1 MSYRLSDEVIGEVA
15 KLIQVAI
22 LTGTDVIDNLR
33 TVRVIADSDNSE
45 VSLDVDYKAQS
56 QKNIE
61 RQLQLSLGTKVR
73 IHAQRKRGKII
84 IEYYS
89 PQDLDRLL
97 KILKK

>member
-33 TVRVIADSDNSE
+33 TVRVVADSDNSV
-45 VSLDVDYKAQS
+45 VSLDEDYKAQS

-61 RQLQLSLGTKVR
+61 SLLQEAETLSS
-73 IHAQRKRGKII
+73 
-84 IEYYS
+84 EE
-89 PQDLDRLL
+89 
-97 KILKK
+97 

>member
-33 TVRVIADSDNSE
+33 TVRVVADSDNSV
-45 VSLDVDYKAQS
+45 VSLDEDYKAQS

-61 RQLQLSLGTKVR
+61 SLLQEAETLSS
-73 IHAQRKRGKII
+73 Q
-84 IEYYS
+84 E
-89 PQDLDRLL
+89 
-97 KILKK
+97 

>member
-33 TVRVIADSDNSE
+33 TVRVIADSDNSV
-45 VSLDVDYKAQS
+45 VSLDEDYKAQS

-61 RQLQLSLGTKVR
+61 SLLQEAETLSS
-73 IHAQRKRGKII
+73 Q
-84 IEYYS
+84 E
-89 PQDLDRLL
+89 
-97 KILKK
+97 